1 MPRNNIIETIGN
13 TPIVELQKLKP
24 SKNVQLFA
32 KLEGMN
38 PTGSV
43 KDRVAKYMIEKAE
56 SEDILSSN
64 KIILEPTSGN
74 TGIALAM
81 IGRYKGYKVE
91 VVMPENVSQE
101 RIQLL
106 QAYGAKIHFSKGSE
120 GTNGAI
126 QYAEAMVAENPD
138 LYFMPYQ
145 YGNEANP
152 KAHSETTA
160 MEIIQDMPD
169 ISVFVAGLGT
179 GGTLTG
185 VGRKLKEH
193 NPNIQII
200 AAAPEPDDTIQGLRS
215 LEDGFIPPILDLDVL
230 DARLMIPSQD
240 AFLYT
245 KALLHEEA
253 IFAGV
258 SSGAVIACALQ
269 FAKRLD
275 KGKIVC
281 LLADGGWKYLSTGLW
296 SQEYSEFESDVAGKI
311 WW

>member
-1 MPRNNIIETIGN
+1 MPQNNIIETIGN
-13 TPIVELQKLKP
+13 TPIVELKKLSP
-24 SKNVQLFA
+24 SPTVQVFA
-32 KLEGMN
+32 KLEGTN

-43 KDRVAKYMIEKAE
+43 KDRIAKYMIEKAE
-56 SEDILSSN
+56 AENMLRGD

-81 IGRYKGYKVE
+81 IARYKGYAVE
-91 VVMPENVSQE
+91 VVIPENVSQE
-101 RIQLL
+101 RINLL

-120 GTNGAI
+120 GTNGAVR
-126 QYAEAMVAENPD
+126 YAEAMVAEHPD

-145 YGNEANP
+145 YGNDANP
-152 KAHSETTA
+152 NAHYQTTA
-160 MEIIQDMPD
+160 PEIIQDIPD
-169 ISVFVAGLGT
+169 VSVFVAGLGT

-193 NPNIQII
+193 NPDIQII

-215 LEDGFIPPILDLDVL
+215 LEDGFIPPILDLNVL
-230 DARLMIPSQD
+230 DARLMIPSED
-240 AFLYT
+240 AFHYT
-245 KALLHEEA
+245 KALLQEEA

-258 SSGAVIACALQ
+258 SSGAAVACAMQ
-269 FAKRLD
+269 YAKRLD

-296 SQEYSEFESDVAGKI
+296 SQEYSDLENEVAGKV

>member
-152 KAHSETTA
+152 KAHS
-160 MEIIQDMPD
+160 
-169 ISVFVAGLGT
+169 
-179 GGTLTG
+179 
-185 VGRKLKEH
+185 
-193 NPNIQII
+193 
-200 AAAPEPDDTIQGLRS
+200 
-215 LEDGFIPPILDLDVL
+215 
-230 DARLMIPSQD
+230 
-240 AFLYT
+240 
-245 KALLHEEA
+245 
-253 IFAGV
+253 
-258 SSGAVIACALQ
+258 
-269 FAKRLD
+269 
-275 KGKIVC
+275 
-281 LLADGGWKYLSTGLW
+281 
-296 SQEYSEFESDVAGKI
+296 
-311 WW
+311 

>member
-1 MPRNNIIETIGN
+1 MPLDNIIDTIGN
-13 TPIVELQKLKP
+13 TPIVELKKLKP
-24 SKNVQLFA
+24 SENVQLFA
-32 KLEGMN
+32 KLEGTN

-43 KDRVAKYMIEKAE
+43 KDRIAKYMIEKAE
-56 SEDILSSN
+56 SENMLGNN

-91 VVMPENVSQE
+91 VVMPENVSPE
-101 RIQLL
+101 RINLL
-106 QAYGAKIHFSKGSE
+106 KAYGAKIHFSKGSE
-120 GTNGAI
+120 GTNGAVR
-126 QYAEAMVAENPD
+126 YAEAMVAENPG

-145 YGNEANP
+145 YGNDANP
-152 KAHSETTA
+152 KAHSQTTA
-160 MEIIQDMPD
+160 MEIIQDVPD

-185 VGRKLKEH
+185 VGKRLKEH
-193 NPNIQII
+193 NPDIQII

-215 LEDGFIPPILDLDVL
+215 LEDGFIPPVLDLSVL
-230 DARLMIPSQD
+230 DARLMIPSKD
-240 AFLYT
+240 AFHYT
-245 KALLHEEA
+245 KILLQEEA

-258 SSGAVIACALQ
+258 SSGATIACAIQ

-296 SQEYSEFESDVAGKI
+296 SQEYSDLEGEVAGKV